1 MAVLGSTVRTLL
13 DIRKTLDPDGKPAHI
28 IETLAQSNPMLDDMM
43 FREGNLDTG
52 HQTTMRTGLPAVYWA
67 LINQPVPSSKSVSEQ
82 VIENC
87 GYLFAWSI
95 IGVNLAELNPGPS
108 ANRLAE
114 AAAFLEAMSQEHQ
127 QTVIYGNSSLNPE
140 EFNGLAVR
148 FSSLSAPNARNI
160 IDAGGV
166 GSDNTSIWIIG
177 WGEKSIHGIFPK
189 GTQAGV
195 EHTDYGK
202 QVEVSADGQLDV
214 YKDKWTWRTGL
225 VLKDWRY
232 VVRIC
237 NIDVSDLVG
246 ESAAAD
252 LTKLLTK
259 AYYRVGGVQGAAGV
273 NVVIYMSRTV
283 AEFLDIQR
291 QDKVGAGGGVTFENT
306 DGVEKNRFRGW
317 SIKIVDQI
325 LETEARVV

>member
-1 MAVLGSTVRTLL
+1 MTVLGSNVRTLN

-28 IETLAQSNPMLDDMM
+28 IETLSQVNSMLDDMM

-52 HQTTMRTGLPAVYWA
+52 HQTSIRVGLPAVYWA
-67 LINQPVPSSKSVSEQ
+67 LINQPVPASKSVSAQ
-82 VIENC
+82 VIEQC
-87 GYLFAWSI
+87 GSLYAWSKI
-95 IGVNLAELNPGPS
+95 AVNLAELSPGPA

-114 AAAFLEAMSQEHQ
+114 GASFLEAMSQEHQ

-148 FSSLSAPNARNI
+148 FSSLSAVNAQNI
-160 IDAGGV
+160 IDAGGS
-166 GSDNTSIWIIG
+166 GSVNSSIWIVG
-177 WGEKSIHGIFPK
+177 WGEKSVHGIYPK
-189 GTQAGV
+189 GTQAGI
-195 EHTDYGK
+195 EHKDYGIV
-202 QVEVSADGQLDV
+202 VETSSDGEIDL

-237 NIDVSDLVG
+237 NIDITNLTG
-246 ESAAAD
+246 ESSAVE

-259 AYYRVGGVQGAAGV
+259 AAYRLGGALGVAGV
-273 NVVIYMSRTV
+273 RPVIYMNRTV

-291 QDKVGAGGGVTFENT
+291 QDKVGSGGGLSFENV
-306 DGVEKNRFRGW
+306 DGVNRSSFRGW
-317 SIKIVDQI
+317 PIKIVDQL